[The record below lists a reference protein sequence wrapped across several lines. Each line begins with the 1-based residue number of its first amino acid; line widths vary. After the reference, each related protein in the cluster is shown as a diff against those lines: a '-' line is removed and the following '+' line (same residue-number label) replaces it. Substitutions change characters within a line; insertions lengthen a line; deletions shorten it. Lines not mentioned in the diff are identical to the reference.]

1 MTYEQR
7 EELREVFDTID
18 QTGRGYIPISRV
30 SNVLQALGLEQPSP
44 EDWEQWCARVDF
56 DNTGRIGYETLE
68 EFVSL
73 RYDEMDQ
80 KNELVAAFML
90 FKPGVTDVEKA
101 KITTDDLRRIAAH
114 TGEHIPD
121 EELEEMVR
129 IADLDGTEGVGL
141 DDFMRIMRKTGLF

>member
-1 MTYEQR
+1 MTFEQR
-7 EELREVFDTID
+7 EELHEVFDTID
-18 QTGRGYIPISRV
+18 QAGRGYIPISRV
-30 SNVLQALGLEQPSP
+30 SDVLQALGLVSPSAK
-44 EDWEQWCARVDF
+44 DWEQWCARVDF
-56 DNTGRIGYETLE
+56 DKTGRIGYETLE

-80 KNELVAAFML
+80 RTEMVAAFML

-101 KITTDDLRRIAAH
+101 KITIDDLRRIAAH

-129 IADLDGTEGVGL
+129 IADIDGTEGVSF